1 MTTTIKLSKAQIFF
15 LDSMKGL
22 NPYAIKNI
30 CPEGY
35 AIHAKN
41 WNTAEALV
49 RKGIIEL
56 NKIGSSTYAT
66 FKS

>member
-1 MTTTIKLSKAQIFF
+1 MKNKVKLTKAQIFF

-22 NPYAIKNI
+22 NPYAIKFI
-30 CPEGY
+30 CPQGY
-35 AIHAKN
+35 AISAKN
-41 WNTAEALV
+41 WNTAEALE